1 MNRKN
6 YLVCV
11 IVATVLLGTLYP
23 LFLDALGG
31 GKISVGPPYFD
42 TVFVPLMVPV
52 LLLIERANGEERKE
66 LEDLVQD
73 WQTGSINA
81 LNGLLSKYDTLSA
94 SLEILHEYLDKARH
108 ALRPLSGSAGRNG
121 LLGLTDYLA
130 RQSGALGGRG

>member
-1 MNRKN
+1 
-6 YLVCV
+6 
-11 IVATVLLGTLYP
+11 
-23 LFLDALGG
+23 
-31 GKISVGPPYFD
+31 
-42 TVFVPLMVPV
+42 V

-94 SLEILHEYLDKARH
+94 SLEILHEYLDKARR
-108 ALRPLSGSAGRNG
+108 ALGLLARSTGRNG